1 MELRGGI
8 AMRFHRSDIPG
19 LLIAVVGPVG
29 LMLVFLASF
38 ETWDHH
44 GTPLLG
50 AMAGNLAV
58 GAGLIAA
65 FSRYIRNW
73 DAILGL
79 VLILVVSAGLVITL
93 QQTGDG
99 SGGVADT
106 FKWVAVVAFLALN
119 VLVPLQYLT
128 NGFIPWFN
136 RREAARAAAESEA

>member
-1 MELRGGI
+1 
-8 AMRFHRSDIPG
+8 MRFHRSDIPG
-19 LLIAVVGPVG
+19 LLIAVIGPVG

-50 AMAGNLAV
+50 AIAGNLAV

-65 FSRYIRNW
+65 FSRFIRSW

-79 VLILVVSAGLVITL
+79 ALILGVSAGIVVTF
-93 QQTGDG
+93 QQIGDG
-99 SGGVADT
+99 DGGYADT

-119 VLVPLQYLT
+119 VLVPWQFLT
-128 NGFIPWFN
+128 NGLIPWVN
-136 RREAARAAAESEA
+136 RREAARAAEESEA